1 MSASNLNSGS
11 NHNKPNA
18 LQKMNP
24 MMWRQAR
31 TVKKAVGQVDGLVSQ
46 MTHDASFFTE
56 HPTNPNIVL
65 WQRSEVHVGKL
76 LGEGSFCQVYEVTG
90 FVTSIHDMEPEDT
103 ARRDAM
109 KDHVEE
115 DRQTNAPSR
124 YAIKQPKRDMLRKPY
139 DFGKAIADL
148 VMEAEYLT
156 RLDHPNILA
165 LRGLPVGGTDAFDSG
180 RFDSYF
186 LVLDRLSTS
195 LDQRIAAWQKEGPAD
210 PKMIPRKT
218 NYALQIANALVYLH
232 QKRIIFRDLKP
243 ENVGFLGEHQAQ
255 LFDFGLVRELPQ
267 GNHYDDEQYA
277 MSGTGSQW
285 YMAVE
290 IFITGKYSL
299 KADVYS
305 WAITTYEMLT
315 ETKAFEKMHNLQHVA
330 LVCVQGKRPRLS
342 IHKLP
347 PKLESLLRIAWGQ
360 SVTKRPSSLEVARA
374 LEKMLPEMGDEDA
387 CVWPTVEYVASS
399 HFAANKRAK
408 NSDDEESNE
417 SFDAF
422 ETSMDAEIA
431 REMKAASIKAPTY
444 GDVEDFEYSLT
455 SIMYADH

>member
-1 MSASNLNSGS
+1 MATSNLNSGS

-31 TVKKAVGQVDGLVSQ
+31 TVKKAVGQLDGFVST
-46 MTHDASFFTE
+46 MTHDAPFFTKYS
-56 HPTNPNIVL
+56 PNPSISL
-65 WQRSEVHVGKL
+65 WQRSEVQTGKL
-76 LGEGSFCQVYEVTG
+76 LGEGSFCQVYEVSG
-90 FVTSIHDMEPEDT
+90 LVASIHDMEPEDT
-103 ARRDAM
+103 ARRDTM

-115 DRQTNAPSR
+115 DRQAKAPAR
-124 YAIKQPKRDMLRKPY
+124 YAIKMPKRDMLRKPY

-148 VMEAEYLT
+148 VVEAEYLI

-165 LRGLPVGGTDAFDSG
+165 LRGLPVGGTEAFDSG

-195 LDQRIAAWQKEGPAD
+195 LEQRIIEWQKEGPPD

-243 ENVGFLGEHQAQ
+243 ENVGFLGEHHAQ

-267 GNHYDDEQYA
+267 SNHFDDEQYA
-277 MSGTGSQW
+277 MSGSGSQW

-315 ETKAFEKMHNLQHVA
+315 ESKAFEKMHNLQHVA

-342 IHKLP
+342 SHKFP
-347 PKLESLLRIAWGQ
+347 AKLESLLRHAWGQ
-360 SVTKRPSSLEVARA
+360 SVAQRPSSLEVVRA
-374 LEKMLPEMGDEDA
+374 LEKMLPDMGDEDA

-399 HFAANKRAK
+399 DFAENKVAD
-408 NSDDEESNE
+408 NTDDDDSNK
-417 SFDAF
+417 SIDAF
-422 ETSMDAEIA
+422 ETSMDAEIV
-431 REMKAASIKAPTY
+431 RELKAATIKPPTY

-455 SIMYADH
+455 SMMYADH